1 VYFTTHL
8 LIIILN
14 KTQKNGLKREAIAR
28 TTEYRHSEVANL
40 TKQQPMKHNRNGQ
53 AEILKEDQL
62 EELLNTFV
70 PKHKLLFAICYYTSC
85 RISEA
90 LKLERSDFISDR
102 IIFRAATTKTK
113 RTREVKI
120 PQKLAQIIEEVGLPA
135 KGYLF
140 PSPSG
145 NGHMTRQAADKALR
159 HAADYIGLQGV
170 STHSFRRTGITKL
183 HDAGIPLRTLQ
194 QRTGHA
200 SLANLALYVEVNQ
213 ADIDAAGELL

>member
-1 VYFTTHL
+1 M
-8 LIIILN
+8 
-14 KTQKNGLKREAIAR
+14 KN
-28 TTEYRHSEVANL
+28 
-40 TKQQPMKHNRNGQ
+40 NRNGQ
-53 AEILKEDQL
+53 AEILREDQL
-62 EELLNTFV
+62 EELLGTLS
-70 PKHKLLFAICYYTSC
+70 PKHKLLFGICYYTSC

-90 LKLERSDFISDR
+90 LKLEQSDFISDR

-140 PSPSG
+140 PSPTG
-145 NGHMTRQAADKALR
+145 TGHMTRQAADKSLR
-159 HAADYIGLQGV
+159 EACDYIGLKGV

-183 HDAGIPLRTLQ
+183 HDAGVPLRTLQ
-194 QRTGHA
+194 NRTGHA

-213 ADIDAAGELL
+213 ADVDAAGELL

>member
-1 VYFTTHL
+1 M
-8 LIIILN
+8 
-14 KTQKNGLKREAIAR
+14 KN
-28 TTEYRHSEVANL
+28 
-40 TKQQPMKHNRNGQ
+40 NRNGQ
-53 AEILKEDQL
+53 AEILREDQL
-62 EELLNTFV
+62 EELLGTLSS
-70 PKHKLLFAICYYTSC
+70 KHKLLFGICYYTSC

-102 IIFRAATTKTK
+102 IVFRASTTKTK

-140 PSPSG
+140 PSPTG
-145 NGHMTRQAADKALR
+145 TGHMSRQAADKALR
-159 HAADYIGLQGV
+159 EACDYIGLQGV

-183 HDAGIPLRTLQ
+183 HDAGVPLRTLQ

-213 ADIDAAGELL
+213 ANVDAAGELL

>member
-1 VYFTTHL
+1 M
-8 LIIILN
+8 
-14 KTQKNGLKREAIAR
+14 KN
-28 TTEYRHSEVANL
+28 
-40 TKQQPMKHNRNGQ
+40 NRNGQ
-53 AEILKEDQL
+53 AEILREDQL
-62 EELLNTFV
+62 EELLSV
-70 PKHKLLFAICYYTSC
+70 LSPKHKLLFAICYFTSC

-90 LKLERSDFISDR
+90 LKLQSSDFISDR
-102 IIFRAATTKTK
+102 IVFRAATTKTK

-140 PSPSG
+140 PSSSG
-145 NGHMTRQAADKALR
+145 NGHISRQAADKALR

-183 HDAGIPLRTLQ
+183 HDAGVPLRTLQ

-213 ADIDAAGELL
+213 ANVDAAGELL